1 MLRNFPTD
9 SGGIHRRHKP
19 KFTLSPQLNEQ
30 LRPDFNRSACQLTTL
45 RLQLS
50 LSPWIFIDQLLQI
63 LLKINKIQSK
73 DFLFF
78 FLFLIEKKTWHM
90 KHEAELERNLELPL
104 SLPGSG
110 QFLVSDIFMS
120 VSMFCWCQVKI
131 SRKQQQLQRQ
141 MKLSKQT
148 IRRWHLV

>member
-19 KFTLSPQLNEQ
+19 KFTLSPQSNEQ

-50 LSPWIFIDQLLQI
+50 LSPRIFTDQLLQI

-73 DFLFF
+73 DFCFF
-78 FLFLIEKKTWHM
+78 FCVSNREGNLTYETRGRTG
-90 KHEAELERNLELPL
+90 AE
-104 SLPGSG
+104 PGTSTFTSG
-110 QFLVSDIFMS
+110 QWAVFGFWHFHECKHVLLVSKWRYRENSSSFKDKWHSPNRQLDGDI
-120 VSMFCWCQVKI
+120 
-131 SRKQQQLQRQ
+131 
-141 MKLSKQT
+141 
-148 IRRWHLV
+148 